1 MGRDCYE
8 CDLVSPSEGQECSV
22 GSVCATRVSCSY
34 WQERF
39 NKYGQKRGNNE
50 EYKALVTEAKT
61 EICNKELR
69 ALCCPVSGGEK
80 FINKNLIIQIS
91 ENKRRLYT
99 LSVF

>member
-34 WQERF
+34 WEERN
-39 NKYGQKRGNNE
+39 NKYKEGQDDT
-50 EYKALVTEAKT
+50 YVTEAKT

-69 ALCCPVSGGEK
+69 ALYCPVSGEIVYCLLTTFLL
-80 FINKNLIIQIS
+80 FI
-91 ENKRRLYT
+91 
-99 LSVF
+99 

>member
-1 MGRDCYE
+1 MERDCYE

-34 WQERF
+34 WQERY
-39 NKYGQKRGNNE
+39 NKYGQKRGNSE

-69 ALCCPVSGGEK
+69 ALCCPVSGGD
-80 FINKNLIIQIS
+80 IYLIILVIQIS
-91 ENKRRLYT
+91 ENKINCKLTYP
-99 LSVF
+99 L

>member
-34 WQERF
+34 WEERN
-39 NKYGQKRGNNE
+39 NKYKEGQDDT
-50 EYKALVTEAKT
+50 YVTEAKT

-69 ALCCPVSGGEK
+69 ALCCPVSGGLTY
-80 FINKNLIIQIS
+80 LIILGFRFQEI
-91 ENKRRLYT
+91 K
-99 LSVF
+99 

>member
-8 CDLVSPSEGQECSV
+8 CELVDEIYGFGEIFGKKCSV

-69 ALCCPVSGGEK
+69 ALCCPVSGEDK
-80 FINKNLIIQIS
+80 IK
-91 ENKRRLYT
+91 EM
-99 LSVF
+99 